1 MSSEDYRAAHA
12 AGRTAYDNGEPP
24 TANPYAAASRAGMTA
39 RDIVVEQRDP
49 AEVNPRAATLARLW
63 LTGWQSGRDAAE
75 SSR

>member
-1 MSSEDYRAAHA
+1 MSSQDYRDALA
-12 AGRTAYDNGEPP
+12 AGRAAYGRGEPT
-24 TANPYAAASRAGMTA
+24 TANPYATAARAGMTV

-49 AEVNPRAATLARLW
+49 SEVNPRGAALARLW